1 MRVRSALRVI
11 DQESE
16 PQGRMGRCLALG
28 SPAWDHPQVGE
39 FRSIGVAR
47 QQPWYARLLAD
58 PADTAHWSIGWGRWI
73 LVAFAYAVT
82 GHLGLL
88 LPAVDSTITLIWPPT
103 GIAVAALYRWG
114 YRCWPGVAVGAYL
127 VNTANPVAGLIA
139 IGNTLAPVVAVAV
152 LRRLGLQRR
161 MRRRRDV
168 GILAVAAAV
177 GMLLS
182 STAGV
187 AILSASGSLTA
198 NPWSAWLT
206 WWGGDTMGVVSVA
219 PLLLSFDR
227 EARAE
232 IAQRW
237 PEFVTWVIAT
247 GLTAWMVFVFN
258 GGSSLGW
265 SLAFLPLPL
274 VAWAAARFGPSGTG
288 LALLLVSAIAA
299 YGTAAGQGPFF
310 RDQPQE
316 DVIVLWAF
324 MAISAVLGF
333 FITGLC
339 AERTEHELHLR
350 AVLALET
357 ECVKLVSPQG
367 TLLEVNPAGLALLG
381 AKSIDE
387 VRGRPVG
394 DFLAAEDLAAFAA
407 LHGQA
412 LAGVASQGEFGIT
425 TPSGDRRILEA
436 NCVPCRSAQGVLLGV
451 LSIARDVTER
461 RQMEARSAVERE
473 VLESMV
479 VGEPLTDAIN
489 QLAQSYEKL
498 FPDMRLSVLLL
509 DADGQRLRH
518 VASPRLPLAY
528 SEAIDGGEMG
538 SSAGSCGTAAFERR
552 LVIATDIATDPLWR
566 DYRDLALSHGLRACW
581 SLPMYSSRN
590 RVLGTLAAYYV
601 EPRAPRPDELAALE
615 RAAHLAS
622 LAIERS
628 LLWQSLQA
636 SKTRLGSLVSHLP
649 GMAYRCQ
656 NDAQW
661 TMSYVSEGCE
671 ALTGYRRD
679 ELEDNRSIAYGDLVH
694 PQDRDELWS
703 RCQASLQA
711 RKPCHN
717 EYRIIDRHGRERW
730 VSEHAGGVYDD
741 KGDLICIDGFV
752 QDMTLTRAAV
762 REREAIQRKM
772 QESQKLESLGVLA
785 GGIAHD
791 FNNILTTVVANASMV
806 SMDLPADSVARDYL
820 AQIRIATAR
829 ATELCRQM
837 LAYSGKGRFVVQ
849 NVDLGRII
857 EDTLQMLRIS
867 IGSNVELRLDLAA
880 NLPPI
885 AADATQLRQVIMN
898 LVINGSEAIGEA
910 APGVVTLTTSVER
923 VARDSSSQ
931 ATTAGTQAGDYV
943 RLEIS
948 DTGSGMSGE
957 TQSRIFDP
965 FFSTKFTG
973 RGLGLA
979 AVLGIVRGHKGS
991 ITVESVVGQG
1001 SRFKL
1006 MFPVVDGPVADVVE
1020 PPRAMTAWQGHGTVL
1035 VADDEE
1041 TIRAIVGS
1049 MLSALG
1055 FDAVVVSD
1063 GQEAL
1068 EVFGAAPHRF
1078 AVVLLD
1084 LRMRGL
1090 DGEQTLAGLR
1100 RLRPDVRVVLM
1111 SGFDEHDT
1119 MARFAG
1125 KGLASFL
1132 QKPFEVDALSSVLQ
1146 EVLDPSPG

>member
-1 MRVRSALRVI
+1 MYRAQPRGI
-11 DQESE
+11 I
-16 PQGRMGRCLALG
+16 P
-28 SPAWDHPQVGE
+28 HVGE
-39 FRSIGVAR
+39 VRPIGVTR
-47 QQPWYARLLAD
+47 QHPWYARLLAD
-58 PADTAHWSIGWGRWI
+58 SVVTDLWPIELGRWV
-73 LVAFAYAVT
+73 LVALAYAVT
-82 GHLGLL
+82 GRLGLL

-114 YRCWPGVAVGAYL
+114 YRCWPGVALGAFL
-127 VNTANPVAGLIA
+127 VNTANPAAGLIA
-139 IGNTLAPVVAVAV
+139 IGNTVAPLVVVAT
-152 LRRLGLQRR
+152 LRWLGLQRR
-161 MRRRRDV
+161 MPRRRDV
-168 GILAVAAAV
+168 GILAAAAAG

-187 AILSASGSLTA
+187 GILSASGTLTA

-227 EARAE
+227 EARGV

-247 GLTAWMVFVFN
+247 SLTAWAVFVTN
-258 GGSSLGW
+258 GGSSAVGW

-274 VAWAAARFGPSGTG
+274 VAWSAVRFGPSGTG

-310 RDQPQE
+310 RHHPQE

-324 MAISAVLGF
+324 MATSAVLGVL
-333 FITGLC
+333 TTALC
-339 AERTEHELHLR
+339 AERSEHELHLR

-381 AKSIDE
+381 AKSIE
-387 VRGRPVG
+387 AVRGRPVG
-394 DFLAAEDLAAFAA
+394 EFLAAEDLAAFAA

-436 NCVPCRSAQGVLLGV
+436 HCVPCRSAQGVLLGV

-461 RQMEARSAVERE
+461 RLMDARSAAERE

-479 VGEPLTDAIN
+479 AGAPLTDTIS
-489 QLAQSYEKL
+489 QLAKSYEKL
-498 FPDMRLSVLLL
+498 FHDMRLSVLLL
-509 DADGQRLRH
+509 DADGRRLRH
-518 VASPRLPLAY
+518 LAAPRLPL
-528 SEAIDGGEMG
+528 EFCKAIDGVAIGP
-538 SSAGSCGTAAFERR
+538 SVGSCGTAAFERR
-552 LVIATDIATDPLWR
+552 LVIVTDIATDLLWR

-581 SLPMYSSRN
+581 SLPMYSSQN
-590 RVLGTLAAYYV
+590 RVLGTFAAYYG
-601 EPRAPRPDELAALE
+601 EPRAPRPHEMAALE
-615 RAAHLAS
+615 RAAHFAS

-628 LLWQSLQA
+628 QLLQSLQA
-636 SKTRLGSLVSHLP
+636 GEARLGSLVSHLP

-679 ELEDNRSIAYGDLVH
+679 ELENNRSIAYGDLVH
-694 PQDRDELWS
+694 PQDRDGLWS

-717 EYRIIDRHGRERW
+717 EYCIIDRHGRERW

-752 QDMTLTRAAV
+752 QDITLSRAAV

-791 FNNILTTVVANASMV
+791 FNNILTTVVANASMI
-806 SMDLPADSVARDYL
+806 SLDLPADSVARDYL

-898 LVINGSEAIGEA
+898 LVINGSEAVGET

-923 VARDSSSQ
+923 VVRDNSSQ
-931 ATTAGTQAGDYV
+931 PTTICTQAGDYV
-943 RLEIS
+943 RLEVS

-979 AVLGIVRGHKGS
+979 AVLGIVRGHRGS

-1006 MFPVVDGPVADVVE
+1006 LFPAVDGPVADVVE
-1020 PPRAMTAWQGHGTVL
+1020 PPRSMAAWQGHGTVL
-1035 VADDEE
+1035 VADDEG

-1049 MLSALG
+1049 MLRALG

-1068 EVFGAAPHRF
+1068 DVFGAAPDRF

-1084 LRMRGL
+1084 LRMRSL